1 MERDDA
7 ALREGPTLLSMTRVL
22 PDDLVDRRFPIV
34 APRPLNIDRK
44 MQ

>member
-7 ALREGPTLLSMTRVL
+7 ALREGPTSMTRVL

-34 APRPLNIDRK
+34 ALRPLNIDRK